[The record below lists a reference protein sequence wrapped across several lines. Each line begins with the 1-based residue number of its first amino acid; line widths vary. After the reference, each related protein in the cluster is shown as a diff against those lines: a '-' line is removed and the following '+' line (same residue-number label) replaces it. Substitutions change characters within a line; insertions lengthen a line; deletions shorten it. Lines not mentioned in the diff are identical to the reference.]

1 MAKRAREQAVKEK
14 RERKLERKQAAAA
27 AKLAGDVEP
36 VEGAEG
42 EDIDGED
49 VDGED
54 SEVEG
59 SSELGIV
66 TDEPAAVESA

>member
-36 VEGAEG
+36 SEDGVDEGAEG
-42 EDIDGED
+42 ED
-49 VDGED
+49 VDGG
-54 SEVEG
+54 SEAE
-59 SSELGIV
+59 IV
-66 TDEPAAVESA
+66 TDEPAAV

>member
-1 MAKRAREQAVKEK
+1 MASRRPETMAKRAREQAVKEK

-36 VEGAEG
+36 AEGAEG

-49 VDGED
+49 ARRRRFDRARD
-54 SEVEG
+54 RR
-59 SSELGIV
+59 
-66 TDEPAAVESA
+66 

>member
-36 VEGAEG
+36 G
-42 EDIDGED
+42 EDGVDESAEGED
-49 VDGED
+49 VDGEN
-54 SEVEG
+54 EAE
-59 SSELGIV
+59 IV
-66 TDEPAAVESA
+66 SDEPAAVESA

>member
-36 VEGAEG
+36 AEGAEG

-49 VDGED
+49 GD
-54 SEVEG
+54 VEG
-59 SSELGIV
+59 STELGIV
-66 TDEPAAVESA
+66 ADEPAAVESA

>member
-36 VEGAEG
+36 DEGAEGEEG
-42 EDIDGED
+42 EDIDGD
-49 VDGED
+49 VA
-54 SEVEG
+54 VEG
-59 SSELGIV
+59 EETSEPV
-66 TDEPAAVESA
+66 ADEPAVVESA

>member
-36 VEGAEG
+36 GEDGADESAEG
-42 EDIDGED
+42 EDIEGE
-49 VDGED
+49 VALEGEGTAERV
-54 SEVEG
+54 S
-59 SSELGIV
+59 
-66 TDEPAAVESA
+66 DEPAAVESA

>member
-36 VEGAEG
+36 GEDGAEEGTEG
-42 EDIDGED
+42 ED
-49 VDGED
+49 
-54 SEVEG
+54 VEG
-59 SSELGIV
+59 DAAVEGEAAEIELV
-66 TDEPAAVESA
+66 SDEPAAVESA